1 MFVKSVSPIL
11 IALIITTGCGSDSVD
26 GTTIGTPATTDLE
39 ISNSGSSSNLQL
51 APPLKIRESLAV
63 DFNQLRGTINV
74 NGQAFEMTRRE
85 NDFIAVLENVPVNSN
100 VQIDLQFIEDLSS
113 GQQLPLAR
121 TNQITIDVAES
132 DLMRQ
137 ILQSEYEFDFDA
149 DSDGVSNFAERNNN
163 TDPFTAEA
171 VTSRNVAVEFDLPAM
186 IENPNITQVIALIT
200 DIPRVISRSGN
211 QIAANGLV
219 PSNIPIDIEIRLTQ
233 QFNNQQVFIATAS
246 DVVAAGPDDFTVLLD
261 DDDFDFSL
269 DSDGDGV
276 PNLIELQNGGNPFP

>member
-11 IALIITTGCGSDSVD
+11 IALMVAAGCDSNSVD
-26 GTTIGTPATTDLE
+26 GTTISSSTITDPA
-39 ISNSGSSSNLQL
+39 ISNSGSDSNLQL
-51 APPLKIRESLAV
+51 APPLKIRQSLAV

-74 NGQAFEMTRRE
+74 NGQAFEMTRRD

-100 VQIDLQFIEDLSS
+100 VQIDLQFIEDLPS

-121 TNQITIDVAES
+121 TDQITIDVAES
-132 DLMRQ
+132 DQMRQ

-149 DSDGVSNFAERNNN
+149 DSDGVSNIAERNNN

-171 VTSRNVAVEFDLPAM
+171 ATPRNVAVEFDLPAL

-211 QIAANGLV
+211 QITATSQV
-219 PSNIPIDIEIRLTQ
+219 PSNIPVEIEIRLTQ

-246 DVVAAGPDDFTVLLD
+246 DVVAAGPDDFTLVLND
-261 DDDFDFSL
+261 EDFDFSL

-276 PNLIELQNGGNPFP
+276 PNLIELQDGTNPFP